1 MLKITFTDIIFDAS
15 LLDRNIPLAILLDEK
30 KQLDG
35 YGQQIDAL
43 TDNIVSHHLAISNFS
58 EQGVNI
64 QTCVL
69 KQKANYVLLLGCAD
83 IHQKSQQDYTID
95 ALPARTIG
103 ARCAQNIKKLERES
117 VHLFSDVDAETLNH
131 IACGAILNQY
141 EFTKY
146 LSKPDNKTALKEI
159 IISGKHAKQAE
170 QLFVNHYSAIMQG
183 VTLTRDLVSEPA
195 NHLYPETFADI
206 CVSLGKDG
214 LDVTVLDEQKLT
226 QLGMGALLGVA
237 QGSARPPCLVTMA
250 WHGGNPTQKPIVIA
264 GKGVTFDTGGIS
276 IKPAAGMEEMK
287 WDMGGAGV
295 VTGLM
300 KTLATRRAK
309 INVVG
314 IIGLVENMPSG
325 IAMRPGDVLTSLSKQ
340 TIEVLNTDAEGRL
353 VLADVLCYAQQQFD
367 PEIII
372 DLATLT
378 GAMIIALGH
387 DYAGVFS
394 NDDKLAEELTK
405 AGNETDEKIWR
416 MPLDAAYDK
425 LLQSPIADMKN
436 IGGRAAGSITAAQFL
451 QRFIN
456 QGVKWAHLDIAGVTW
471 LNKGKPC
478 SPKGASGFAV
488 QLLNRYLEN
497 LEQ

>member
-1 MLKITFTDIIFDAS
+1 MLKITFTDTVFNPI
-15 LLDRNIPLAILLDEK
+15 LLDAAIPLAILIDEK
-30 KQLDG
+30 KQLDA
-35 YGQQIDAL
+35 YGQNIDTI
-43 TDNIVSHHLAISNFS
+43 TDNIISHHIKISNFNG
-58 EQGVNI
+58 QVANT
-64 QTCVL
+64 QACML
-69 KQKANYVLLLGCAD
+69 KQKANYVLLLGCGE
-83 IHQKSQQDYTID
+83 IQQKSQQETAID
-95 ALPARTIG
+95 ALQARIIG
-103 ARCAQNIKKLERES
+103 ASLSQKAKKLERES
-117 VHLFSDVDAETLNH
+117 INLLSDVDAETLNH
-131 IACGAILNQY
+131 IACGAILNHY

-146 LSKPDNKTALKEI
+146 LTKTETKTTLKEI
-159 IISGKHAKQAE
+159 IITGKNAKQAE
-170 QLFVNHYSAIMQG
+170 QLFTNHYSAIMQG
-183 VTLTRDLVSEPA
+183 VALTRDLVSEPA

-206 CVSLGKDG
+206 CLSLGKDG

-226 QLGMGALLGVA
+226 ELGMGALLGVA
-237 QGSARPPCLVTMA
+237 QGSAKPPRLVTMA
-250 WHGGNPTQKPIVIA
+250 WNGGNPSQKPIVIA
-264 GKGVTFDTGGIS
+264 GKGVTFDSGGIS

-300 KTLATRRAK
+300 QALAARRAK

-314 IIGLVENMPSG
+314 IIGLVENMPSST
-325 IAMRPGDVLTSLSKQ
+325 AMRPGDVITSLSKQ

-387 DYAGVFS
+387 DYAGIFS
-394 NDDKLAEELTK
+394 NDDKLAEELIK

-416 MPLDAAYDK
+416 LPLDAAYDK

-456 QGVKWAHLDIAGVTW
+456 QGVKWAHFDIAGVTW

-478 SPKGASGFAV
+478 APKGASGFAV

-497 LEQ
+497 LEK

>member
-1 MLKITFTDIIFDAS
+1 MLKITFTDTVFDPN
-15 LLDRNIPLAILLDEK
+15 LLNTAIPLAILLDEK
-30 KQLDG
+30 KQLDT
-35 YGQQIDAL
+35 YGQQIDAI
-43 TDNIVSHHLAISNFS
+43 TDNIISHHVKISNFNG
-58 EQGVNI
+58 QVANT
-64 QTCVL
+64 QLCVL
-69 KQKANYVLLLGCAD
+69 KQKANYLLLLGCGE
-83 IHQKSQQDYTID
+83 IQQKSQQETLID
-95 ALPARTIG
+95 SLQARIIG
-103 ARCAQNIKKLERES
+103 ASLSQKSKKLERES
-117 VHLFSDVDAETLNH
+117 INLLTDLDAETLNH
-131 IACGAILNQY
+131 LACGAILNHY

-146 LSKPDNKTALKEI
+146 LTKKEEKTRLKEI
-159 IISGKHAKQAE
+159 IITGKHAKQAE
-170 QLFVNHYSAIMQG
+170 QLFTNHYDGIMQG
-183 VTLTRDLVSEPA
+183 VELTRDLVSEPA
-195 NHLYPETFADI
+195 NILYPETFADI
-206 CVSLGKDG
+206 CLSLGKDG

-226 QLGMGALLGVA
+226 ELGMGALLGVA
-237 QGSARPPCLVTMA
+237 QGSAKSPRLVTMA
-250 WHGGNPTQKPIVIA
+250 WNGGNAAQKPIVIA

-300 KTLATRRAK
+300 KALAARRAK

-314 IIGLVENMPSG
+314 IIGLVENMPSSN
-325 IAMRPGDVLTSLSKQ
+325 AMRPGDVITSLSKQ

-394 NDDKLAEELTK
+394 NDDKLAESLIK

-416 MPLDAAYDK
+416 LPLDSAYDK

-456 QGVKWAHLDIAGVTW
+456 QGVKWAHFDIAGVTW
-471 LNKGKPC
+471 QSKNKPC
-478 SPKGASGFAV
+478 APKGASGFAV

-497 LEQ
+497 LEK

>member
-1 MLKITFTDIIFDAS
+1 MLKITFTDTVFDPN
-15 LLDRNIPLAILLDEK
+15 LLDSNIPLAILLDEK
-30 KQLDG
+30 KQLDA
-35 YGQQIDAL
+35 YGQQIDII
-43 TDNIVSHHLAISNFS
+43 TDNIISHHIKISNFNG
-58 EQGVNI
+58 QVANTQI
-64 QTCVL
+64 CVL
-69 KQKANYVLLLGCAD
+69 KQKANYLLLLGCGE
-83 IHQKSQQDYTID
+83 IHQKSPQETAID
-95 ALPARTIG
+95 ALQARIIG
-103 ARCAQNIKKLERES
+103 ASLTQKTKKLERES
-117 VHLFSDVDAETLNH
+117 INLLSDLDAETLNH
-131 IACGAILNQY
+131 IACGAILNHY

-146 LSKPDNKTALKEI
+146 LTKKEDKTTLKEI
-159 IISGKHAKQAE
+159 IITGKNAKQAE
-170 QLFVNHYSAIMQG
+170 QLFINHYRAIMQG
-183 VTLTRDLVSEPA
+183 VALTRDLVSEPA
-195 NHLYPETFADI
+195 NILYPETFADI
-206 CVSLGKDG
+206 CLALGKDR

-226 QLGMGALLGVA
+226 ELGMGALLGVA
-237 QGSARPPCLVTMA
+237 QGSAKPPRLVTMA
-250 WHGGNPTQKPIVIA
+250 WYGGNPTQKPIVIA
-264 GKGVTFDTGGIS
+264 GKGVTFDSGGIS

-300 KTLATRRAK
+300 QALAARRAK

-314 IIGLVENMPSG
+314 IIGLVENMPSST
-325 IAMRPGDVLTSLSKQ
+325 AMRPGDVITSLSKQ

-387 DYAGVFS
+387 DYAGIFS
-394 NDDKLAEELTK
+394 NDDKLAEELIK

-416 MPLDAAYDK
+416 LPLDAAYDK

-456 QGVKWAHLDIAGVTW
+456 QGVKWAHFDIAGVTW

-478 SPKGASGFAV
+478 APKGASGFAV

-497 LEQ
+497 LEK